1 VKHPSKVL
9 QLGQD
14 VEAVVLDVDLENRRI
29 SLGLK
34 QTEPDPWTT
43 LAERYAVNS
52 VISGRVRNLTDFG
65 AFIEVEEGI
74 DGLVHVSDISPRRI
88 KHPSE
93 VLKKG
98 DKVEAIILNIDTE
111 NHRLSLGIKQLQPDI
126 WEQFF
131 TTHQLG
137 DNVKGRVV
145 RHAPFGIFVE
155 IEEGI
160 EGLCHVSE
168 LENAD
173 AKTKVE
179 ERFNIGD
186 ALDFKIIKLNPA
198 DRKIG
203 LSQRA
208 TSEDAERKE
217 YDTYR
222 DAADGSA
229 TLADLFQAKN
239 NP

>member
-1 VKHPSKVL
+1 
-9 QLGQD
+9 
-14 VEAVVLDVDLENRRI
+14 
-29 SLGLK
+29 
-34 QTEPDPWTT
+34 
-43 LAERYAVNS
+43 
-52 VISGRVRNLTDFG
+52 
-65 AFIEVEEGI
+65 
-74 DGLVHVSDISPRRI
+74 
-88 KHPSE
+88 

-98 DKVEAIILNIDTE
+98 EKVEAIILNIDTD

-131 TTHQLG
+131 TNHRIG
-137 DNVKGRVV
+137 DTVKGRVV

-168 LENAD
+168 LEGMD
-173 AKTKVE
+173 AKSKVE
-179 ERFNIGD
+179 ERFSIGD
-186 ALDFKIIKLNPA
+186 SLDFKIIKLNPA

-239 NP
+239 NN